1 MLSLKKNQI
10 PLGDDLS
17 DTLLRV
23 VDLLLQA
30 LEMHSV
36 PGNPDDHERFQTDIG
51 GLREAFT
58 GPSAEA
64 MLEAAN
70 SAKRMAEEYSQ
81 QTSRF
86 IRMHALERQK
96 AVARLTDTLAAVAG
110 CPERSITQLRDLEHR
125 ISRTRSVEEV
135 RRFGAQLADCLQG
148 IRTDNLR
155 RTQRME
161 QILSALRR
169 KVQSP
174 PWGEQGDAL
183 QLNTDGSADLPTRLK
198 AEAALDRVIK
208 AGGYGLVAAY
218 VVDRVQLINAR
229 FGYAVGD
236 EILAVFQKHLR
247 QGLKP
252 KDQLFRWTGPAFLVL
267 MDRTG
272 LSEGVRGE
280 VNRLASAKLE
290 TTVHLDNRSVLLP
303 VTCTSAVFSLF
314 ETPSAAVLIQQIDAF
329 TAGGTRG

>member
-1 MLSLKKNQI
+1 VLNLKNNQI
-10 PLGDDLS
+10 PAGDDLS
-17 DTLLRV
+17 HTLLQV
-23 VDLLLQA
+23 VDSLLEA
-30 LEMHSV
+30 LELHSV
-36 PGNPDDHERFQTDIG
+36 RGDPDDHERFQAEIRA
-51 GLREAFT
+51 LREAFT
-58 GPSAEA
+58 GSSAGA
-64 MLEAAN
+64 MLDAGN
-70 SAKRMAEEYSQ
+70 TAKRVAEEYSQ

-96 AVARLTDTLAAVAG
+96 AVARLTETLAATAG

-125 ISRTRSVEEV
+125 ISRTLSVEEV
-135 RRFGAQLADCLQG
+135 RRFGVQLADCLKG

-169 KVQSP
+169 KVQGP
-174 PWGEQGDAL
+174 PWGEQTDAL
-183 QLNTDGSADLPTRLK
+183 QLNTDGSADLPARLK

-208 AGGYGLVAAY
+208 AGGYGFVAAY

-229 FGYAVGD
+229 FGYTVGD
-236 EILAVFQKHLR
+236 EILAVFQKHLK
-247 QGLKP
+247 QGLKQ

-267 MDRTG
+267 MDRTS

-290 TTVHLDNRSVLLP
+290 TTVHLDSRSVLLP
-303 VTCTSAVFSLF
+303 VTCTSAIFSLF

>member
-1 MLSLKKNQI
+1 VLSLKKNQI
-10 PLGDDLS
+10 PVGDDLS
-17 DTLLRV
+17 GTLLRV

-30 LEMHSV
+30 LEMHSFR
-36 PGNPDDHERFQTDIG
+36 GNPDDHERFQAEIR

-58 GPSAEA
+58 ETNAEA
-64 MLEAAN
+64 MLTAAD
-70 SAKRMAEEYSQ
+70 SAIRMAEEYNQ

-96 AVARLTDTLAAVAG
+96 VVARLTDTLAAMAG

-125 ISRTRSVEEV
+125 ISRTRAVEEV

-148 IRTDNLR
+148 IRADSLR

-169 KVQSP
+169 KVQTP
-174 PWGEQGDAL
+174 PWGEQADVL
-183 QLNTDGSADLPTRLK
+183 QLNTDGSAGLPTRPK
-198 AEAALDRVIK
+198 AEAALDTVLK
-208 AGGYGLVAAY
+208 AGGYGFVAAY

-236 EILAVFQKHLR
+236 EILAVFQKHLK
-247 QGLKP
+247 QGLKQT
-252 KDQLFRWTGPAFLVL
+252 DQLFRWTGPAFVVL

-272 LSEGVRGE
+272 LSEGVRAE
-280 VNRLASAKLE
+280 VNRLTSAKLE
-290 TTVHLDNRSVLLP
+290 TTVHLDHRSVLLP
-303 VTCTSAVFSLF
+303 VTSTSAIFSLF

-329 TAGGTRG
+329 TAGSTRS